1 MRRRSSG
8 SAAEDDG
15 DDSTTSAERDI
26 IVDEFA
32 GEKVL
37 KTSQPHIYTRRSNSL
52 ELDRRK
58 STDQRPVA
66 ARSRRPSN
74 TNWLNNTATMNVS
87 LEKNHPLQAA
97 LMNFPPGKSESAD
110 SMAEPR
116 TRRSRLQSPWS
127 CSPLALLV
135 TTLATVCLFTII
147 HSFTNRQLD
156 NKGCRMSWMS
166 PAFAKL
172 SDFDTEHTRFASKYS
187 TYLYREQG
195 VDEDI
200 KVCKSHT
207 P

>member
-15 DDSTTSAERDI
+15 DDSTTTNPDRDT
-26 IVDEFA
+26 IVDEHA
-32 GEKVL
+32 REGKVEP
-37 KTSQPHIYTRRSNSL
+37 KKSSQPHNHPRKGLSL

-58 STDQRPVA
+58 SSDKRPST

-74 TNWLNNTATMNVS
+74 NNTNWHNTTTDVS
-87 LEKNHPLQAA
+87 LEKNRQPLREA
-97 LMNFPPGKSESAD
+97 LINFSPGKSEIAD
-110 SMAEPR
+110 NMAEPR
-116 TRRSRLQSPWS
+116 TRRTRFRSPWS
-127 CSPLALLV
+127 CSLLAVLV
-135 TTLATVCLFTII
+135 TAISTVFLVTIV
-147 HSFTNRQLD
+147 HSFANRQLD

-200 KVCKSHT
+200 KV
-207 P
+207 